1 MVTYFRAFLFALG
14 FFWLTFASAFEVPAL
29 TGPVVDQAGIL
40 SSNETAQIAER
51 LRSIKAQG
59 GAQIQVLII
68 PSLQSEAIEQVS
80 IQVFDQWKLGGEK
93 KDDGVL
99 FVIATNDRKL
109 RIEVGQGLEGNIPD
123 IIAKR
128 IISEITR
135 PIFKSGNYFAGIF
148 LTTEAINQAAST
160 PDGQIFDVYKFKEQ
174 ILNNPGDLLSSRDRG
189 NLADRQD
196 QVSSGKKLSSAKIF
210 LILGVLWLIVFVF
223 SPSTALW
230 ILFSL
235 LSGGRGGHRG
245 GGGFGGGGGWSGGG
259 GSSSGGGASGDW

>member
-1 MVTYFRAFLFALG
+1 MLTSFRTFLFVLG
-14 FFWLTFASAFEVPAL
+14 FFWLTLASAFEVPAL
-29 TGPVVDQAGIL
+29 TGPVVDRAGIL
-40 SSNETAQIAER
+40 SPNEQGQIAER
-51 LRSIKAQG
+51 LRAIKAQD

-68 PSLQSEAIEQVS
+68 PSLEGEAIEQVS
-80 IQVFDQWKLGGEK
+80 IQVFDKWKLGDEK

-99 FVIATNDRKL
+99 FVMATGDRKL

-135 PIFKSGNYFAGIF
+135 PIFKAGNYFAGIF

-160 PDGQIFDVYKFKEQ
+160 PDDQIFDVYKFKDQ
-174 ILNNPGDLLSSRDRG
+174 ILNNPDEILSSRDRK
-189 NLADRQD
+189 NLAQRQEKI
-196 QVSSGKKLSSAKIF
+196 GPEKKLSSAKVF
-210 LILGVLWLIVFVF
+210 LILGVLWLIIFVF

-235 LSGGRGGHRG
+235 LSGGRGGRG
-245 GGGFGGGGGWSGGG
+245 GGYGGGGGGWSGGG